1 MCGCHLLVFFLL
13 ASGCAAIIFAVYTP
27 SLKFQFVLDDHFFLT
42 HPTIQESGHIWEYFT
57 KSSWAQ
63 FTGGPADYY
72 RPAFLL
78 WLRINFALSGLS
90 TWGWHLLSILKHLFA
105 ALLLGMLTGNCCAID
120 RRSNRRN
127 FVRAAS
133 RANGIGQLG

>member
-1 MCGCHLLVFFLL
+1 MPSPRVFSLL

-27 SLKFQFVLDDHFFLT
+27 SLKFQFVLDDHSFLT

-63 FTGGPADYY
+63 FTGGPASFY

-105 ALLLGMLTGNCCAID
+105 ALLLGMLTWKLLRD
-120 RRSNRRN
+120 ST
-127 FVRAAS
+127 AALIAATLFALHPAQTES
-133 RANGIGQLG
+133 VAG